1 MIVTFPVPARPDYA
15 SADIVARRLA
25 REELIKTAPYLV
37 EPGHEFASCL
47 YCAEPQGPAVFVWS
61 WRRWSGRSVVVRA
74 SCTDW
79 SCVRAVLELAEL
91 DGPPDGITCEY
102 PVCAGHDTGTALAA

>member
-1 MIVTFPVPARPDYA
+1 MIVTFTVPARPDYA

-37 EPGHEFASCL
+37 EPGHEFGSCL

-91 DGPPDGITCEY
+91 DGPPGGITCEY